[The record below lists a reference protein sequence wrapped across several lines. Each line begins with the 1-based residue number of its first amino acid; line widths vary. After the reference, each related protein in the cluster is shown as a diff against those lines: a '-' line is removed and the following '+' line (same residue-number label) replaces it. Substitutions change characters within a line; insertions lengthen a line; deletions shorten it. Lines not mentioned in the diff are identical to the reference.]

1 MSSKIN
7 KKDDNIKNANIKDA
21 NTKNANAKD
30 DNNIKNAG
38 KAKMTLPEVMAQQW
52 FLTKLCFKA
61 SPGGMALH
69 IFESMKLQVSIFFE
83 SVIMVN
89 YAVGIVENG
98 GPWRSLLFGMA
109 VFMLAVLLSTI
120 TFAYYKQCALP
131 KYTPVLCQAFR
142 MHIYE
147 HTKDLDLACY
157 SDTDFYQKF
166 ILAMEE
172 SDACINRYL
181 ESVELFSAHCLKL
194 LLSIVF
200 CLVLNPVLLLVPIA
214 ALPLELWLSEKQN
227 KHTVASR
234 MERVPYEQ
242 KREYQNR
249 IFYLADYAKDLR
261 LNPHMQEKCRQD
273 FHTYNSDIRRIH
285 KHYGKK
291 LSAYSCIHEAVLTNY
306 LKEALSWTLLLYQLL
321 VLHTLSYAHLL
332 SSLRA
337 STYVSGSSQL
347 LLMNWKKVL
356 ENSAYVRQIRSLSGQ
371 KTTMISKKSLPV
383 PNNLADADIQISNV
397 SFSYYPDA
405 PVLKDISLH
414 IRPRQKIAL
423 VGYNGSGKTTLVKLL
438 LKLYDPDSGSI
449 SVGGTNIKD
458 YDVTAYRHAVGS
470 VFQDFKIYAASL
482 KENVLLDVS
491 SQTKKESFDVE
502 KALYDARFTLQN
514 NQLIYQIETPLTTE
528 FEKDG
533 VNLSGGEMQKVA
545 IARILYRGQNIC
557 IMDEPSSALDPL
569 AEYQLNQEMNE
580 IAKDKTVIFISHRL
594 SATRD
599 ADCIYMMEHGRI
611 IEAGTHEQLLA
622 MNGKYAQMWKV
633 QASLYLDV

>member
-1 MSSKIN
+1 MDTNIN
-7 KKDDNIKNANIKDA
+7 KKDTTHKE
-21 NTKNANAKD
+21 TETS
-30 DNNIKNAG
+30 
-38 KAKMTLPEVMAQQW
+38 KMTFQEVLAQQW
-52 FLTKLCFKA
+52 FLTKLCFRA
-61 SPGGMALH
+61 SPGGMAIH

-98 GPWRSLLFGMA
+98 GPWTSLFWGMA
-109 VFMLAVLLSTI
+109 IFMFAVLLSTVS
-120 TFAYYKQCALP
+120 FAYYKQRAQP
-131 KYTPVLCQAFR
+131 KYTPVLCQALR
-142 MHIYE
+142 MYIYE

-166 ILAMEE
+166 VLATEE
-172 SDACINRYL
+172 SDACISRYL
-181 ESVELFSAHCLKL
+181 ESVELFSANCLKL
-194 LLSIVF
+194 TISILF
-200 CLVLNPVLLLVPIA
+200 CLAVNPALLLVPIL
-214 ALPLELWLSEKQN
+214 ALPLELWLSERKN
-227 KHTVASR
+227 KHTVTSR

-261 LNPHMQEKCRQD
+261 LHPNMQEKCRQD
-273 FHTYNSDIRRIH
+273 FHTYNSDIRRTH

-291 LSAYSCIHEAVLTNY
+291 LFAYSCIHEAVLSNY

-332 SSLRA
+332 SSLKA
-337 STYVSGSSQL
+337 SYYVSDCSQIL
-347 LLMNWKKVL
+347 LTNWQKVL
-356 ENSAYVRQIRSLSGQ
+356 ENSAYVRQIRSLSDK
-371 KTTMISKKSLPV
+371 KTTIVSKKSLPV
-383 PNNLADADIQISNV
+383 PNNLADADIKLSHV
-397 SFSYYPDA
+397 SFSYYPGV

-438 LKLYDPDSGSI
+438 LRLYDPDSGSI
-449 SVGGTNIKD
+449 SVSGHDIKD
-458 YDVTAYRHAVGS
+458 YDVTAYRHAIGS

-491 SQTKKESFDVE
+491 DQTKKEIFEVE
-502 KALYDARFTLQN
+502 KALYDAHFTLQN
-514 NQLIYQIETPLTTE
+514 NRLVYQIETPLTTE

-545 IARILYRGQNIC
+545 IARTLYRGQNIC

-594 SATRD
+594 STTRD

-611 IEAGTHEQLLA
+611 IEAGTHEELLEQG
-622 MNGKYAQMWKV
+622 GKYAKMWEV
-633 QASLYLDV
+633 QASLYLDA